1 VTHKVKLTTDIN
13 IDWEEICMS
22 AQPIVKMETNKG
34 LIVIELNSEK
44 APISTANF
52 LNYVRNNFY
61 EQTIFH
67 RVIPNFMIQGGG
79 FTPEMAQKK
88 TQAEIKNEADNGLK
102 NLRGSLAMART
113 QVVDSA
119 SSQFFINLADNDFL
133 NHQEK
138 TPNGYGY
145 AVFGQVSEGMDVVD
159 EIAKVNTSNSGHH
172 QDVPK
177 EAVIIE
183 SVSITEANDNN

>member
-1 VTHKVKLTTDIN
+1 MN
-13 IDWEEICMS
+13 
-22 AQPIVKMETNKG
+22 AQPIVEMQTNKG
-34 LIVIELNSEK
+34 KIVIELNAEK
-44 APISTANF
+44 APISAENF
-52 LNYVRNNFY
+52 LSYVRNSFY
-61 EQTIFH
+61 DQTIFH

-79 FTPEMAQKK
+79 FTPEMGQKK
-88 TQAEIKNEADNGLK
+88 TQEEIKNEADNGLK

-133 NHQEK
+133 NHQGK

-145 AVFGQVSEGMDVVD
+145 AVFAQVIEGMDVVD
-159 EIAKVNTSNSGHH
+159 EIAKVNTGNSGHH

-177 EAVIIE
+177 EAIIIE
-183 SVSITEANDNN
+183 SLSIREPTDTE

>member
-1 VTHKVKLTTDIN
+1 
-13 IDWEEICMS
+13 MS
-22 AQPIVKMETNKG
+22 TQPIVKMETNKG
-34 LIVIELNSEK
+34 LIIIELNAEK
-44 APISTANF
+44 APISTENF
-52 LNYVRNNFY
+52 LNYVSTGFY

-79 FTPEMAQKK
+79 FTSEMAQKK

-133 NHQEK
+133 NHQGK

-145 AVFGQVSEGMDVVD
+145 AVFGQVSEGMDIVD
-159 EIAKVNTSNSGHH
+159 EIAKVSTGNSGHH

-183 SVSITEANDNN
+183 SVSIAEANDND

>member
-1 VTHKVKLTTDIN
+1 
-13 IDWEEICMS
+13 MS
-22 AQPIVKMETNKG
+22 TQPIIKMETNKG
-34 LIVIELNSEK
+34 LIVIELNAEK
-44 APISTANF
+44 APISTENF
-52 LNYVRNNFY
+52 LNYVRDGFY

-88 TQAEIKNEADNGLK
+88 TQAEIKNEAANGLK

-133 NHQEK
+133 NHQGK
-138 TPNGYGY
+138 TPNAYGY
-145 AVFGQVSEGMDVVD
+145 AVFGQVSEGMDIVD
-159 EIAKVNTSNSGHH
+159 EIAKVNTGNSGHH

-177 EAVIIE
+177 ETVIIE
-183 SVSITEANDNN
+183 SVSIAETNDND

>member
-1 VTHKVKLTTDIN
+1 MSTQPMVTMK
-13 IDWEEICMS
+13 
-22 AQPIVKMETNKG
+22 TNKG
-34 LIVIELNSEK
+34 LIVIELDSEK
-44 APISTANF
+44 APISTENF
-52 LNYVRNNFY
+52 LNYVRDGFY

-67 RVIPNFMIQGGG
+67 RVIPNFMIQCGG
-79 FTPEMAQKK
+79 FTPAMAQKK
-88 TQAEIKNEADNGLK
+88 TRTEIKNEADNGLK
-102 NLRGSLAMART
+102 NVRGTLAMART

-133 NHQEK
+133 NHQGK

-145 AVFGQVSEGMDVVD
+145 AVFGQVVEGMDVVD
-159 EIAKVNTSNSGHH
+159 EIAQVSTGNNGHH

-183 SVSITEANDNN
+183 DVVITEATASE